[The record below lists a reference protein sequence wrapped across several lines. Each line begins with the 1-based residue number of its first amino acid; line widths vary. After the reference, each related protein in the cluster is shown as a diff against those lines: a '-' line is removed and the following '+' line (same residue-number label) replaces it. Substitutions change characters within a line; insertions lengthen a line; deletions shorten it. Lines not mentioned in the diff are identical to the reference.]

1 MTTTTRLRLR
11 YAISDYLLL
20 NLGWCIFNLVRY
32 RSLPVDWPGTTDFML
47 SGTVLLGQLLVPLL
61 GVGLYAVSGYYNL
74 PRYKSRV
81 DNVLNTAAVSTVA
94 ALVIYF
100 AVLVNDDIPE
110 RLLNYQL
117 LGILW
122 LLLAVPVYAGRHVI
136 TARDKRRLL
145 AGCDIPAA
153 IVAGCGEKAREVA
166 RRTQRRGGGSS
177 FRVVAFAGSG
187 EGCISLDEAEA
198 MVRAGEVADI
208 IVADEHADIPALLGR
223 FEPQGCNVYMP
234 ADSANVLTHRPR
246 VLSEVTEPLI
256 NISVPGMSPA
266 TANLKRLSDVVV
278 SALAMIALAPVYGII
293 ALAVKL
299 DSGGPVLYRQER
311 VGLHGRPF
319 EIIKFRSMRPDA
331 EHGGP
336 QLSSDGDPR
345 ITRVGSFLRKYRL
358 DELPQLWNVLRG
370 QMSIVG
376 PRPERPHFERL
387 IAERAPQM
395 ALLHTVRP
403 GITSWGIVKYGYAC
417 SVDEMV
423 ERLQYDILY
432 VENASLGL
440 DMRILLHTIN
450 TVITGKG
457 I

>member
-11 YAISDYLLL
+11 YALSDYLLL

-32 RSLPVDWPGTTDFML
+32 RSLPVDWPGTASFML

-61 GVGLYAVSGYYNL
+61 GVGLYVVSGYYNL
-74 PRYKSRV
+74 PRNKSRV
-81 DNVLNTAAVSTVA
+81 DNVLNTAAVSAVA
-94 ALVIYF
+94 ALCIYF

-117 LGILW
+117 LAILW
-122 LLLAVPVYAGRHVI
+122 LLLAVPVYTGRHII

-145 AGCDIPAA
+145 AGGDIPAA
-153 IVAGCGEKAREVA
+153 IVVGCGERAREVA
-166 RRTQRRGGGSS
+166 RRTQRRTAGNA

-187 EGCISLDEAEA
+187 EGCIDLDRAEA
-198 MVRAGEVADI
+198 MVRAGEVRDI
-208 IVADEHADIPALLGR
+208 IVADDTASIPALLGR
-223 FEPQGCNVYMP
+223 FVPLGCNLYMP

-246 VLSEVTEPLI
+246 VLSVVNEPLI
-256 NISVPGMSPA
+256 NISAPGMSPA
-266 TANLKRLSDVVV
+266 TSNLKRLGDAVV
-278 SALAMIALAPVYGII
+278 SAVAMTALLPVYAAI
-293 ALAVKL
+293 AIAVKL
-299 DSGGPVLYRQER
+299 DSRGPVLYRQER

-319 EIIKFRSMRPDA
+319 RIVKFRSMRPDA
-331 EHGGP
+331 EASGP
-336 QLSSDGDPR
+336 SLSSDGDPR
-345 ITRVGSFLRKYRL
+345 ITRVGAFLRKYRL
-358 DELPQLWNVLRG
+358 DELPQFWNVLMG

-403 GITSWGIVKYGYAC
+403 GITSWGMVKYGYARN
-417 SVDEMV
+417 VDEMV
-423 ERLQYDILY
+423 ERLHYDILY